1 MEATLDGAGHDAT
14 AMDGRRGDAAAVA
27 TALAPSTD
35 WRRRFAPS
43 PGVRGMR
50 MTGQTVLVIDD
61 NDGVRVALDVLL
73 SLQGLTVVGA
83 AGPDDGLERLATG
96 DVDLVIQ
103 DMNFTR
109 DTTSGEEGVQ
119 LFRAIRERHPQ
130 VPVILLTAWTHLET
144 AVDLVKAGAADYLPK
159 PWDDTRLLTTVRNL
173 LALRKATVEK
183 DALSRE
189 RHSVRAALAD
199 RYDLRG
205 AVYESDAMHELFVM
219 ATQVAHANVPVLI
232 TGPNGAGKEVLAEVV
247 QANSSVKTG
256 PFVKVNVGALPSE
269 LMESELFGAEAGAY
283 TGSSKARAGRFEAAD
298 GGTLFL
304 DEIGNLSLTGQAK
317 LLRVLQ
323 TGEFERLG
331 STQTRRVKVRVIS
344 ATNTHLPAA
353 IRAGTFREDLYYR
366 LNVIELRVPPL
377 ASRQSDVL
385 PLVRRFLEP
394 GYQFEP
400 AAERALFAY
409 PWPGNVR
416 ELRNVVQRACLLS
429 PERTIRASSLGL
441 DLSLVEHRAPER
453 EPDRREVEQALA
465 RAGGVVAR
473 AARDLGLSRQ
483 ALYRRMEKLGIKEA

>member
-1 MEATLDGAGHDAT
+1 VDATLVDGTRRTVSVEAKRADDAVV
-14 AMDGRRGDAAAVA
+14 ANPAARPA
-27 TALAPSTD
+27 D
-35 WRRRFAPS
+35 WRARFAS
-43 PGVRGMR
+43 VPGSRGIR

-73 SLQGLTVVGA
+73 SLQGLTVIGA
-83 AGPDDGLERLATG
+83 ADPDEGLERLASG

-119 LFRAIRERHPQ
+119 LFRAIRDRHPQ
-130 VPVILLTAWTHLET
+130 LPVILLTAWTHLET

-173 LALRKATVEK
+173 LALRKATLEK

-189 RHSVRAALAD
+189 RNSVRSALAE

-219 ATQVAHANVPVLI
+219 ATQVAHASVPVLI
-232 TGPNGAGKEVLAEVV
+232 TGPNGAGKEVLAEVI
-247 QANSSVKTG
+247 QANSAVKGG

-283 TGSSKARAGRFEAAD
+283 TGSSKARSGRFEAAD

-304 DEIGNLSLTGQAK
+304 DEIGNLSLAGQAK

-344 ATNTHLPAA
+344 ATNADLAA
-353 IRAGTFREDLYYR
+353 TIRAGTFREDLYYR

-377 ASRQSDVL
+377 STRQSDIL
-385 PLVRRFLEP
+385 PLAHRFLEP
-394 GYQFEP
+394 GYRFEP
-400 AAERALFAY
+400 AAERALMTY

-416 ELRNVVQRACLLS
+416 ELRNVVQRACLLA
-429 PERTIRASSLGL
+429 PEKTIRASSLGL
-441 DLSLVEHRAPER
+441 DLSRVETRTPER

-473 AARDLGLSRQ
+473 AARELGLSRQ
-483 ALYRRMEKLGIKEA
+483 ALYRRMEKLGIKEP